1 MAGNAMIKTKRLTLR
16 PLQQEDAAPLE
27 RELNNFN
34 ITRNTGRVPYP
45 YSNQDAVE
53 YLQFVS
59 QQPAQS
65 CIRAITLKDQLI
77 GVIGYLYSIE
87 KQDAELGYW
96 LSEQHWGK
104 GFMTEA
110 ADAMVHRAFTVSN
123 TPKLIACFQNEN
135 PVSGRILAKLG
146 FVEIGGCNSFSKA
159 RGEDVPVTNTELM
172 REGWLATQKS
182 RGE

>member
-1 MAGNAMIKTKRLTLR
+1 MIKTKHLNLR

-104 GFMTEA
+104 GFVRLQFQTHQNSLPVFKTKTQYQGGYWPSLGLWKLVA
-110 ADAMVHRAFTVSN
+110 ATVSQ
-123 TPKLIACFQNEN
+123 K
-135 PVSGRILAKLG
+135 
-146 FVEIGGCNSFSKA
+146 
-159 RGEDVPVTNTELM
+159 
-172 REGWLATQKS
+172 REVKMFL
-182 RGE
+182 